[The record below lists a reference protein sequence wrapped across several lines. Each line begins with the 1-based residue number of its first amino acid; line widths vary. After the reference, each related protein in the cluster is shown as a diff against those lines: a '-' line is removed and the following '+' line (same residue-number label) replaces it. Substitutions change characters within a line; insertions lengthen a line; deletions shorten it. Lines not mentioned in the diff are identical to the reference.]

1 MTRRGKLLIP
11 QLNLGKI
18 PSGYISNIKLVTD
31 TQVEKFVNDEIK
43 EGPQIVSMQV
53 PPYRHVF
60 LLDVKSDVIMISDW
74 EGNVNKER
82 NNNWKQ
88 YYDIIKLLERKYNR
102 NIKFYSVDDDL
113 YKEAKKH
120 NDANGGGGCS
130 YYIFSW
136 VSKRKEYISY
146 QL

>member
-1 MTRRGKLLIP
+1 MTRRSKPLIP

-18 PSGYISNIKLVTD
+18 PSSYISNIKLVSD
-31 TQVEKFVNDEIK
+31 SEVAKFVNEIK

-60 LLDVKSDVIMISDW
+60 LLDIQPDVIMISDW
-74 EGNVNKER
+74 QGNANKEKH
-82 NNNWKQ
+82 NNWKQ
-88 YYDIIKLLERKYNR
+88 YYDIIKLVERKYNR
-102 NIKFYSVDDDL
+102 NIKFYPVDDVL